1 MSFAIYG
8 KCKRCGSLTG
18 NGRCWMCFEVD
29 AQALDLVRM
38 LAQARQPA
46 AMVETCNR
54 CQSPLMAES
63 VPPFGWELES
73 GEKVCHQCCVE
84 DTKGVLSMLIKEAP

>member
-1 MSFAIYG
+1 
-8 KCKRCGSLTG
+8 
-18 NGRCWMCFEVD
+18 
-29 AQALDLVRM
+29 
-38 LAQARQPA
+38 
-46 AMVETCNR
+46 
-54 CQSPLMAES
+54 MAES